1 MTAHDQHTEAR
12 QPTEE
17 REVSDNPDAR
27 PNFSAAEAD
36 AGASTRGPG
45 ALETEPPPLETQ
57 ASDRQIDTQA
67 PSASDRQIDTQAPSA
82 SDRQFD
88 TQAPS
93 ASDRQFDTRSPQAS
107 DTEFEKVP
115 VAAAPL
121 TTDANLRDTEASATH
136 RTAGQAEPATDG
148 ELFAADE
155 LAGLRARWDNV
166 QAGFVDDPR
175 ECVHKADSLVSD
187 VVKQLTS
194 GFSAARERLEE
205 QWARGEQASTEDLRV
220 ALTQYR
226 EFFQRLLAV

>member
-17 REVSDNPDAR
+17 REVLDYPNAD

-36 AGASTRGPG
+36 SVAAPRGAG

-57 ASDRQIDTQA
+57 AADTDRQFETQA
-67 PSASDRQIDTQAPSA
+67 PQAADRE
-82 SDRQFD
+82 FD
-88 TQAPS
+88 
-93 ASDRQFDTRSPQAS
+93 
-107 DTEFEKVP
+107 KVP

-121 TTDANLRDTEASATH
+121 ATEDTRQDTETAAHRSAE
-136 RTAGQAEPATDG
+136 RSEPATDG
-148 ELFAADE
+148 DLFATDE

-187 VVKQLTS
+187 VVDQLTS
-194 GFSAARERLEE
+194 SFSAARGRLEE